1 MKKLKMLLKRI
12 SLLLLVKILRKIGM
26 LHSVVITIVPLKKV
40 VFIMKNSKLT
50 SKKAGGDHR
59 WMMMI
64 SVFKKI
70 VMKSPIGFLCL
81 LM

>member
-1 MKKLKMLLKRI
+1 MLLKRI

-26 LHSVVITIVPLKKV
+26 LHSVVITIVHLKKV
-40 VFIMKNSKLT
+40 VFIMKNFKLT

-64 SVFKKI
+64 SVFKKGKI
-70 VMKSPIGFLCL
+70 CNS
-81 LM
+81 